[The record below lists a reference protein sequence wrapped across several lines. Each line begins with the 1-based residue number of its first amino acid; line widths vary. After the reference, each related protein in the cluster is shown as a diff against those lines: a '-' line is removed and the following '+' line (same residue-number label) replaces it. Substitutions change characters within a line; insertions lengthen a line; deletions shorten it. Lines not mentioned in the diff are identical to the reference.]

1 MSTTNAREDKKD
13 QYLTSLSRA
22 IKGKDQTAL
31 YEWIT
36 WVTEEDIPIHWVR
49 QLITQFLQMSKE
61 LPLETQKSL
70 LSYLLERAEARSLNS
85 EEQNIQVRETLSKL
99 YETLGDF
106 HSAARYLTQIPL
118 EGNSRNIRDDYK
130 WKTFIQ
136 IANLLL
142 RAGDVSLAESYL
154 NRASAGL
161 AVSDRDDIKYP
172 FKVCHTRILEAKGKF
187 SEAAWHYYELSQ
199 KSMKP
204 EVMDTHA
211 QSVYVDFLNHAVI
224 CAIVSP
230 AGPQRSRI
238 LAALF
243 RDDRTHSLISF
254 EMLQAVY
261 MDRLLRKS
269 HRETFA
275 KLLNV
280 YHLYPFQD
288 GKDIFEQSFM
298 EHNLSAVSK
307 IYSNIKL
314 DQLGDLLQ
322 VSREE
327 AERLAAKMIY
337 EGRLIGT
344 IDQVNGLLEFEH
356 SAQIVQWDARLESFC
371 QEVDHCYGRIVKMYP
386 QVLNDEQVM
395 DWNK

>member
-1 MSTTNAREDKKD
+1 MPTAHSREDKKKLNLY
-13 QYLTSLSRA
+13 QNSLEKA
-22 IKGKDQTAL
+22 IKGRDEKAL

-36 WVTEEDIPIHWVR
+36 LVTEEDITIHGVR
-49 QLITQFLQMSKE
+49 QLISQFLQVSKE

-70 LSYLLERAEARSLNS
+70 LSLLLERTEARSLNS
-85 EEQNIQVRETLSKL
+85 EELNIQVRETLSKL

-106 HSAARYLTQIPL
+106 SSAARLLIQIPL
-118 EGNSRNIRDDYK
+118 EGSSRNTNDDYK
-130 WKTFIQ
+130 VKTLIQ
-136 IANLLL
+136 IANLLFL
-142 RAGDVSLAESYL
+142 SGDVSSAESYL

-161 AVSDRDDIKYP
+161 AVTDRDDLKYA

-199 KSMKP
+199 RSLNP
-204 EVMDTHA
+204 EVMETNA
-211 QSVYVDFLNHAVI
+211 QYGYLDFLNHAVI

-261 MDRLLRKS
+261 MDRLLRRP

-275 KLLNV
+275 RLLNE
-280 YHLYPFQD
+280 YQFYPFQVD

-298 EHNLSAVSK
+298 EHNLLAVSK

-314 DQLGDLLQ
+314 DQLGNLLQ
-322 VSREE
+322 ISSDE
-327 AERLAAKMIY
+327 AESLAAKMIY
-337 EGRLIGT
+337 EGRLMGT
-344 IDQVNGLLEFEH
+344 IDQVNRLVEFEH
-356 SAQIVQWDARLESFC
+356 SVEIVQWDARLESFC
-371 QEVDHCYGRIVKMYP
+371 QEVDHCYGRIMRITKIVP
-386 QVLNDEQVM
+386 EQLIF
-395 DWNK
+395 